1 MAGNAGGAI
10 ELFGWLDGSLYLAGR
25 ALEKLSGGRFRLVKY
40 FLVAQPVPAKAL
52 LPARSTGELLI
63 RRTESDDPVV
73 PSFPRPASVISWRFA
88 DGGLC
93 FTATKGDRFVGFL
106 WLHEHPYAEDEVHC
120 LFVPT
125 PREKA
130 VWDYDVYVEPEYR
143 VGRAFVRLW
152 DTAYEYLRGRG
163 VRWTMSRISAF
174 NPGSLASHERMGAR
188 RIGSATFVCLGPLE
202 IASATT
208 GPYLSICWRGRGRP
222 AIRLRAPGGDEELRT
237 ASSRTSPRE
246 GT

>member
-10 ELFGWLDGSLYLAGR
+10 GLFGWRDGSLYLAGR
-25 ALEKLSGGRFRLVKY
+25 MLEKLSGGRFRLVKY

-52 LPARSTGELLI
+52 LAARASADLVI

-73 PSFPRPASVISWRFA
+73 ASFPRPGTVISWRFT

-93 FTATKGDRFVGFL
+93 FTATKGERFVGFL
-106 WLHEHPYAEDEVHC
+106 WLHEHPYEEDDVRC
-120 LFVPT
+120 LFVPM
-125 PREKA
+125 PRGRA

-163 VRWTMSRISAF
+163 VQWTLSRISAF

-188 RIGSATFVCLGPLE
+188 RVGSAIFVCLGALQ
-202 IASATT
+202 ITSATT
-208 GPYLSICWRGRGRP
+208 GPYLNVCWGTRGRP
-222 AIRLRAPGGDEELRT
+222 AIRVRAPEAT
-237 ASSRTSPRE
+237 TS
-246 GT
+246 